1 MSDTTKHTTGRRST
15 VVLLGG
21 LAAGAVLGAA
31 LGVTAGDAPRDASV
45 QEQFR
50 SAFTPG
56 AAEAESLP
64 INRIV
69 VTEP

>member
-1 MSDTTKHTTGRRST
+1 MSDATKRTTGRRST
-15 VVLLGG
+15 AVLLGG

-31 LGVTAGDAPRDASV
+31 LGVAGDTAGDTSV
-45 QEQFR
+45 KDQFR

-56 AAEAESLP
+56 AVEAESLP
-64 INRIV
+64 MNRIV